1 MSRHT
6 PHSVFD
12 RLRQPAYTGENR
24 CLPCTVTNLGI
35 AAVGSV
41 GLAVVATELTAV
53 LFGLSLAFVS
63 FGLSVALIYF
73 RGYLVPG
80 TPWFTQRFFPE
91 PVLALFGKANT
102 REAAIALSAAK
113 LEALREGTVDP
124 ETLLIENNV
133 LERREAGLTF
143 TPAFEATLEAE
154 LRRAR
159 SEATDPDDH
168 EVPFDHETL
177 ATLCD
182 SEPSAIEYQER
193 EIPAF
198 EVGYRVRKWPSR
210 TALLADVATDRALR
224 GGDSEWADA
233 PLEQRLKLLDALRL
247 FHETCPDCGGSLERI
262 EKKSSACCVSGNGSI
277 VARQCLNCDRSL
289 FERSENTNDW
299 MPFDEAAPSN

>member
-1 MSRHT
+1 MSRRT
-6 PHSVFD
+6 PSVFD

-24 CLPCTVTNLGI
+24 CLPCTVTNIGI
-35 AAVGSV
+35 AGVGSV
-41 GLAVVATELTAV
+41 GLAVVAAEFATILP
-53 LFGLSLAFVS
+53 GLALALVS
-63 FGLSVALIYF
+63 FGVSVALIYF

-102 REAAIALSAAK
+102 REAAIALSATK
-113 LEALREGTVDP
+113 LEALREGRVDP
-124 ETLLIENNV
+124 EALLTDNDV
-133 LERREAGLTF
+133 LERRDAGLAF
-143 TPAFEATLEAE
+143 TPAFEVTLDTE

-182 SEPSAIEYQER
+182 SEPSAIAYQER

-198 EVGYRVRKWPSR
+198 EVGYRVRKWPSQ

-247 FHETCPDCGGSLERI
+247 FHETCPDCGGALERV
-262 EKKSSACCVSGNGSI
+262 EKKSSACCLSGEGSI
-277 VARQCLNCDRSL
+277 VARECRDCGQSL

-299 MPFDEAAPSN
+299 MPFDEAAPDN